1 MQRLDVDGG
10 VVWYAARGTGRPLLF
25 IHGAGTCGTE
35 WERDLEPLS
44 SDLRVIVY
52 DRRGYGASSAS
63 PGTWAAH
70 RDDAARVL
78 EVLRAAPAAVVGCGL
93 GAIVALALALERPE
107 LVGSLVL
114 VEPALITRAT
124 LTAGLARAYLYAHC
138 LRAMR
143 GVRSGAVPWFRHGL
157 ATATGATAWEQLPEP
172 FRETMLDNAVGLF
185 GDLAA
190 DTGRYLS

>member
-1 MQRLDVDGG
+1 MQRLDVQGG

-25 IHGAGTCGTE
+25 IHGAGSCGTE

-93 GAIVALALALERPE
+93 GAIVA
-107 LVGSLVL
+107 LVL